1 MKRKEGERSGMKARG
16 RIGHSRE
23 VLGEY
28 EHSMVHQEAYIG
40 SIAD

>member
-1 MKRKEGERSGMKARG
+1 MKRKEGAISGMKARG
-16 RIGHSRE
+16 PIGHSRE
-23 VLGEY
+23 VFGEN